1 MNFVFTRAGAR
12 DFQLRFRQRFRERV
26 LEWEHAA
33 VAVFLGAIIIGRP
46 ELFAGKVFQA
56 PVFQWFGPG
65 VWGFG
70 VLALGLA
77 RLLALSVNGYMARP
91 TALIRSISAIASVAL
106 FATIS
111 MGILFSGTTI
121 PALAA
126 FLPIVG
132 FGILPVYWAVIDVG
146 VPDRHVDSA

>member
-1 MNFVFTRAGAR
+1 MNFVFRRNGAVE
-12 DFQLRFRQRFRERV
+12 FQRRLRQRFRLRV
-26 LEWEHAA
+26 IEWEHAVIA
-33 VAVFLGAIIIGRP
+33 VGFGAIILGHP

-65 VWGFG
+65 AWGWG
-70 VLALGLA
+70 VLLLGFA
-77 RLLALSVNGYMARP
+77 RLLALAVNGYMARP
-91 TALIRSISAIASVAL
+91 TALIRSISAIVSVAL

-121 PALAA
+121 AALAA

-132 FGILPVYWAVIDVG
+132 FGVLPVYWAVIDVG